1 MHLRSERK
9 QTIDYF
15 FSEVSPPSSDRT
27 WSTFHGITFASSHG
41 NAPSQTVPH
50 IAHSRPS
57 QATSSQIDPC
67 LWTEPQTRQLTGSRG
82 ENPEGSS
89 NVVPSNKPVH
99 MLEGQCRH
107 AKMTPNSND
116 DAHCSRIGH
125 PENCLASDVKAF
137 RTPLGFHIPESK
149 LRDAML
155 AEPTSTA
162 SYWHF
167 TLYQGPGGDR
177 DKVKVHYCKNKE
189 TTEKIAQLFLD
200 KEVIGFDIEWHPSAS
215 AADGITKNVSLIQI
229 ASEER
234 VLLAHIAR
242 YPDAAISE
250 QEQRVEDFVAPS
262 LKKIMYG
269 IFRCCLIKGISLP
282 SHKICTRIPP
292 PKPNLNSIWRSRLH
306 SDVGM
311 LTLKCSLGSLL
322 PYLKS

>member
-1 MHLRSERK
+1 MHLHSKRK

-15 FSEVSPPSSDRT
+15 FSEVSRPSSDRT
-27 WSTFHGITFASSHG
+27 WDAFHGITFASSHG
-41 NAPSQTVPH
+41 NTPSQTVPH
-50 IAHSRPS
+50 VAHSRPA
-57 QATSSQIDPC
+57 QVTSAQIDPS
-67 LWTEPQTRQLTGSRG
+67 LWTEPQTRHLTGSRG
-82 ENPEGSS
+82 ENPEGSG
-89 NVVPSNKPVH
+89 NVIPSNKPVH
-99 MLEGQCRH
+99 MLEGQCRN
-107 AKMTPNSND
+107 ATMTPNSND
-116 DAHCSRIGH
+116 DAPSSGIGH
-125 PENCLASDVKAF
+125 PENCLASDINAF

-149 LRDAML
+149 LREAML
-155 AEPTSTA
+155 AKPTSTA

-167 TLYQGPGGDR
+167 TLYQGPGGDT

-189 TTEKIAQLFLD
+189 TTERIAQLFLD

-215 AADGITKNVSLIQI
+215 ASDGITKNVSLIQI

-269 IFRCCLIKGISLP
+269 IFRCCLIKGVSLP
-282 SHKICTRIPP
+282 SHKIRSRIPL
-292 PKPNLNSIWRSRLH
+292 PKPILKSIWRSRLH
-306 SDVGM
+306 SDVEM

-322 PYLKS
+322 R